1 MLGWSYYGER
11 CAEFL
16 FGPTVVM
23 PYRVLWVVG
32 IYIGTQME
40 GGIVWKLADILNGMM
55 AFPNLIAVL
64 CLSPVVFKL
73 TRDYFA
79 EETEAE
85 KVAARKLD

>member
-1 MLGWSYYGER
+1 
-11 CAEFL
+11 
-16 FGPTVVM
+16 
-23 PYRVLWVVG
+23 
-32 IYIGTQME
+32 
-40 GGIVWKLADILNGMM
+40 MM